1 MEKRKSFIVVPLLMA
16 HQDWW
21 RDNLGERRMNKDT
34 KGNHPEPSEDS
45 LYKVKSV
52 AHWD

>member
-1 MEKRKSFIVVPLLMA
+1 
-16 HQDWW
+16 
-21 RDNLGERRMNKDT
+21 MNKDT

-52 AHWD
+52 AQLDLRVRVPLVLPIYAPIV